1 MELKFFQSDKKSIIE
16 ETQMLP
22 KDPDEALA
30 PSERRQAD
38 RKKLIINVNFEGG
51 DSTGIANTRDIGIGG
66 LYMLTNA
73 DLEIGTPVFMRMTVG
88 GEEIG
93 IDGVVTYTDPGQGMG
108 VRFQAVSPVN
118 EEILKREFH
127 LE

>member
-1 MELKFFQSDKKSIIE
+1 
-16 ETQMLP
+16 MLP
-22 KDPDEALA
+22 KEPDEALA
-30 PSERRQAD
+30 PSDRRQAD

-51 DSTGIANTRDIGIGG
+51 DGTGIANTRDIGIGG

-73 DLEIGTPVFMRMTVG
+73 EIEIGMPIFMRMTLG

-93 IDGVVTYTDPGQGMG
+93 IDGVVTYTDPEQGMG
-108 VRFQAVSPVN
+108 VRFQAMSPAN
-118 EEILKREFH
+118 EEILKRELH

>member
-1 MELKFFQSDKKSIIE
+1 
-16 ETQMLP
+16 MLT

-30 PSERRQAD
+30 PAERRQAD
-38 RKKLIINVNFEGG
+38 RKKLIINVNFDGG

-73 DLEIGTPVFMRMTVG
+73 QLEVGTPVFMRMTVG
-88 GEEIG
+88 GAEVG
-93 IDGVVTYTDPGQGMG
+93 VDGVVTYTDPEQGMG
-108 VRFQAVSPVN
+108 VRFQAISPAN
-118 EEILKREFH
+118 EEILKRELN

>member
-1 MELKFFQSDKKSIIE
+1 
-16 ETQMLP
+16 MLP
-22 KDPDEALA
+22 KDSDEALA

-38 RKKLIINVNFEGG
+38 RKKLIINVNYQGG
-51 DSTGIANTRDIGIGG
+51 DGTGIANTRDIGIGG

-73 DLEIGTPVFMRMTVG
+73 ALEVGTPLFMRMIVG

-93 IDGVVTYTDPGQGMG
+93 IDGVVTYSDPGQGIG
-108 VRFQAVSPVN
+108 VRFQAMSEKN
-118 EEILKREFH
+118 EEILKKELH

>member
-1 MELKFFQSDKKSIIE
+1 
-16 ETQMLP
+16 MLP

-38 RKKLIINVNFEGG
+38 RKKLIINVNYEGG
-51 DSTGIANTRDIGIGG
+51 DGTGIANTRDIGIGG
-66 LYMLTNA
+66 LYMMTNA
-73 DLEIGTPVFMRMTVG
+73 ELEIGTPIFLRMTIG

-93 IDGVVTYTDPGQGMG
+93 IDGVVTYADPEQGMG
-108 VRFQAVSPVN
+108 VRFRAMSPAN
-118 EEILKREFH
+118 EEILKRELH

>member
-1 MELKFFQSDKKSIIE
+1 
-16 ETQMLP
+16 MLP

-73 DLEIGTPVFMRMTVG
+73 ELTVGTPVFMRMTVG
-88 GEEIG
+88 GEELG
-93 IDGVVTYTDPGQGMG
+93 IDGVVTYTDPDQGVG
-108 VRFQAVSPVN
+108 VRFQAVSEKN
-118 EEILKREFH
+118 QEILKRELH